1 MSFFIGM
8 FGRLLIILVRKG
20 VIDLKDVNYITGT
33 DRQFYIY
40 MSELMKEERKE
51 EEID

>member
-1 MSFFIGM
+1 MGM
-8 FGRLLIILVRKG
+8 FGRLLIVLVKKKI
-20 VIDLKDVNYITGT
+20 IDLKDINYITGA

-51 EEID
+51 EID